1 MNHAGR
7 RLFFCTLTGLQSDFS
22 TAVNHSGNLHIRA
35 FAEALAINNNA
46 FGPRSCKFLMV
57 GISSSS
63 SCLFLFIL
71 YIRLHFLS
79 TLTHMAMPFSCLVK
93 ETVLLLQME
102 PLCGRTALLVQVAW
116 LLLVSVCSS
125 PVTWQRSNVSGGVFD
140 GMSPEERGLR
150 PANPLDELP
159 PPDLIEPPNKML
171 DPTPLDL
178 NVTVLRAML
187 GRNFDAQIMSI
198 ARPRYEGYFFSHPS
212 YLRRFFFLGGGGS
225 AVFLS

>member
-1 MNHAGR
+1 
-7 RLFFCTLTGLQSDFS
+7 
-22 TAVNHSGNLHIRA
+22 
-35 FAEALAINNNA
+35 
-46 FGPRSCKFLMV
+46 MV

-71 YIRLHFLS
+71 YILRFYFLS
-79 TLTHMAMPFSCLVK
+79 TLTHTATPFSRLVK
-93 ETVLLLQME
+93 EAVLLLQME

-125 PVTWQRSNVSGGVFD
+125 PVAWQRSNVSGGFFD
-140 GMSPEERGLR
+140 GMSPEDHGLR

-171 DPTPLDL
+171 DPTPFDL

-187 GRNFDAQIMSI
+187 GRNFDAQFMSI
-198 ARPRYEGYFFSHPS
+198 ARPRYEGYFFFSHLI
-212 YLRRFFFLGGGGS
+212 YLP
-225 AVFLS
+225 